1 MATVSL
7 RRASKSFGAVSI
19 LNDIDLEIADGE
31 FMIFVGPSGSGKSTL
46 LRLIAGLED
55 FTAGTLRIGEREMQ
69 DTPASGR
76 GVAMVFQ
83 NYALY
88 PHMTVA
94 RNIGFALETARMP
107 KAEIAART
115 AEVARMLRIEALL
128 ERKPRQL
135 SGGQRQR
142 VAIGRALVRKP
153 DVFLFDEPL
162 SNLDAD
168 LRTEMRGEI
177 ARLHRE
183 LGTTMVYVTHD
194 QTEAMTLADRIVVLR
209 DGRIEQVGTPSELY
223 ESPAN
228 LFVAGFIG
236 SPRMNIAR
244 AADLGLDGH
253 LIGLRPEA
261 LRIGEGLLGARIE
274 RQEDLGH
281 ERLVYLRLASGEL
294 WVARRPADL
303 PLPLG
308 PEVRLG
314 WNAEAVY
321 HFAADGCLT
330 SRGKALAA

>member
-55 FTAGTLRIGEREMQ
+55 FTDGTLRIGGTEMQ

-115 AEVARMLRIEALL
+115 AEVARMLRIETLL

-303 PLPLG
+303 PLPVG
-308 PEVRLG
+308 PEVSLS
-314 WNAEAVY
+314 WNADAVY
-321 HFAADGCLT
+321 HFAADGGLT
-330 SRGKALAA
+330 ARGQALAA